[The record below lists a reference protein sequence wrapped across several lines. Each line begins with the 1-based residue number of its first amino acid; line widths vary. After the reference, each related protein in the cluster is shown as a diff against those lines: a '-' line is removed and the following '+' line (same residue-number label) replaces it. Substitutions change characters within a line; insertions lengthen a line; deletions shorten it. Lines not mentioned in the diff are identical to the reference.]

1 MIREGGGRYRGG
13 GLGESRPLRAAR
25 HASEDSVGRGRDSN
39 LCGSSSAGLMKA
51 GREVAGQWRSG
62 GQ

>member
-39 LCGSSSAGLMKA
+39 LC
-51 GREVAGQWRSG
+51 VPVQ
-62 GQ
+62 QV